1 MQITRRN
8 FTAGIAASGALIGA
22 GGVRAGEGLI
32 RSHGASLIGELT
44 YAADFPHF
52 DYVNPNAP
60 KGGTARQS
68 TQGNFDSFNPFIV
81 KGDSPSGIGLIFDTL
96 MKSTLDQGS
105 TMYGLLAEWI
115 EYPADFSHVAFKI
128 RDEARWH
135 DGQPITVE
143 DVIFSFNILVEKG
156 HPQYRFYYAN
166 VTGAKDMG
174 GNVVRFDFDTRGN
187 RELPH
192 IMGQLTILPKHWWEG
207 REFDRSSLEPL
218 LGSGP
223 YRIGTFEPGR
233 HIEYERVEEYWGR
246 DLPVNIGQN
255 NLDRIRY
262 EIFLDADAAF
272 EGFKSGAF
280 DYREENS
287 ASKWAQQYEFPAVE
301 KGLVKK
307 EEVIIEGP
315 KQVQT
320 FAFNLRRPKFQD
332 RRVREAIG
340 LAFDFEWTNKVVYF
354 GQYARPSSYFEGS
367 EGLMQTGA
375 PEGAELA
382 MLESLRGQIPEEV
395 FGPAWAAPKT
405 DGSGRNRRQLGK
417 AKKLLEEAGY
427 QVKEGV
433 LTGPDGKAFEL
444 EFLSAQDSQARV
456 IEPFLKNLQQ
466 LGFQASLR
474 VVDGPQY
481 VRRVAQD
488 ESFDWDMIITG
499 VANSES
505 PGNEQREFWGSDTA
519 NRVGARNIGG
529 VADPA
534 VDALIDRIIFAGDR
548 AELEAASRALDR
560 VLLWNNYMIPQLY
573 TPFDRIAWWDKFGHP
588 EPFPA
593 RTPGF
598 PTVWWL
604 DEAKAAALKA
614 AK

>member
-1 MQITRRN
+1 MQITRRS

-233 HIEYERVEEYWGR
+233 HIEYERVEEYG
-246 DLPVNIGQN
+246 
-255 NLDRIRY
+255 
-262 EIFLDADAAF
+262 AAIC
-272 EGFKSGAF
+272 
-280 DYREENS
+280 R
-287 ASKWAQQYEFPAVE
+287 
-301 KGLVKK
+301 
-307 EEVIIEGP
+307 
-315 KQVQT
+315 
-320 FAFNLRRPKFQD
+320 
-332 RRVREAIG
+332 
-340 LAFDFEWTNKVVYF
+340 
-354 GQYARPSSYFEGS
+354 
-367 EGLMQTGA
+367 
-375 PEGAELA
+375 
-382 MLESLRGQIPEEV
+382 
-395 FGPAWAAPKT
+395 
-405 DGSGRNRRQLGK
+405 
-417 AKKLLEEAGY
+417 
-427 QVKEGV
+427 
-433 LTGPDGKAFEL
+433 
-444 EFLSAQDSQARV
+444 
-456 IEPFLKNLQQ
+456 
-466 LGFQASLR
+466 
-474 VVDGPQY
+474 
-481 VRRVAQD
+481 
-488 ESFDWDMIITG
+488 
-499 VANSES
+499 
-505 PGNEQREFWGSDTA
+505 
-519 NRVGARNIGG
+519 
-529 VADPA
+529 
-534 VDALIDRIIFAGDR
+534 
-548 AELEAASRALDR
+548 
-560 VLLWNNYMIPQLY
+560 
-573 TPFDRIAWWDKFGHP
+573 
-588 EPFPA
+588 
-593 RTPGF
+593 
-598 PTVWWL
+598 
-604 DEAKAAALKA
+604 
-614 AK
+614 